1 MRDSEFALKF
11 DVIMTEPRMSAL
23 YGDSGYFNVG
33 HWDGGTVDIVDA
45 CNRLTDKMAGF
56 VPEDARLIVDV
67 GCGLGAGTRRLQDR
81 FSQATV
87 IGANISLWQLAQAQG
102 RGVESTVAMDAA
114 RLAIASGAADAVLAM
129 EAAMAFDTRAQFL
142 AEACRVLRPGGTIA
156 LADMLFRDRGPVG
169 HWMLPEANNVGG
181 LDEYA
186 GLLADA
192 GFDAIDV
199 QDATDHCWRP
209 FCALLRRNFPD
220 WPRDRI
226 DALEHSVSHY
236 LLACARKA

>member
-1 MRDSEFALKF
+1 MRDSDFAIRF
-11 DVIMTEPRMSAL
+11 DVIITEPRMSAL
-23 YGDSGYFNVG
+23 YGDSGFFNVG

-45 CNRLTDKMAGF
+45 CNRLTDRMASF
-56 VPEDARLIVDV
+56 VPEEARLIVDV

-81 FSQATV
+81 FPRATV
-87 IGANISLWQLAQAQG
+87 IGANISPWQLEQA
-102 RGVESTVAMDAA
+102 RRHGVRALAAMDAA

-129 EAAMAFDTRAQFL
+129 EAAMAFDTRADFL

-156 LADMLFRDRGPVG
+156 LTDMLFRDRDPVG

-186 GLLADA
+186 RLLADA

-209 FCALLRRNFPD
+209 FCALLRHKFPD
-220 WPRDRI
+220 WPRARI
-226 DALEHSVSHY
+226 DALEDSVSHY
-236 LLACARKA
+236 LLACARKV